1 MVPVTE
7 LEMSIN
13 NTFGSILNEIQL
25 SNLNFSLQVTPFTA
39 YITLKKSVQK
49 DVNGVPATPS
59 PPLLYLLQQAQ
70 QVILQLQGENSK
82 LKTSVATLEEKT
94 KSAINE
100 NDVLVDTV
108 KEVNEEAAGLAAIN
122 NNLRDK
128 INEAEKESSKIKS
141 EKIMLESKIK
151 EARKKYDVE
160 LNDLQNQVKNLTK
173 TIKTKEK
180 ELLHLDKIV
189 ENTRSTLKNVKSEN
203 SQLKTIKSKL
213 ETEKRKLENQKVK
226 KDKGKMKL
234 MKSENNDE
242 NANEKVVEMNTENA
256 VTSNVSSPMDII
268 SLVSHVVP
276 NIHAASDRPINNEQ
290 LETIEAKGIEL
301 EVKEDGFIGP
311 RLPRVMTKEEVR
323 ALFRE
328 LFPNADKYK

>member
-70 QVILQLQGENSK
+70 QVILQLQDENSK
-82 LKTSVATLEEKT
+82 LKTSVAALEEKT

-100 NDVLVDTV
+100 KDVLVDTV

-141 EKIMLESKIK
+141 EKIVLESKIK

-180 ELLHLDKIV
+180 ELLHLDKIL

-226 KDKGKMKL
+226 RDKGKMKL

-242 NANEKVVEMNTENA
+242 NANEKVVEMKTEKDDEE
-256 VTSNVSSPMDII
+256 SLKCSFIS
-268 SLVSHVVP
+268 SLVSHCNP
-276 NIHAASDRPINNEQ
+276 HIIHSPQRPGSITTMVSHCASLPPPGSSFLSMAEVLEGLEAAFEKMLSKMKWFNTNS
-290 LETIEAKGIEL
+290 
-301 EVKEDGFIGP
+301 
-311 RLPRVMTKEEVR
+311 
-323 ALFRE
+323 
-328 LFPNADKYK
+328 